1 MASNLILGPL
11 CFWQCLSLFVSEDKP
26 NIKMAIFPAVLVGNL
41 PRHLQQNT
49 KKTANVLL
57 GQDRQEMM
65 FWRLHRDAPNFL
77 VVFRD
82 RGERDSF
89 LNNDLLQ
96 EVRNQD

>member
-1 MASNLILGPL
+1 
-11 CFWQCLSLFVSEDKP
+11 
-26 NIKMAIFPAVLVGNL
+26 MAIFPAVLVDNL

-82 RGERDSF
+82 RGERDTF
-89 LNNDLLQ
+89 LNNEILQ
-96 EVRNQD
+96 EVGNQD

>member
-1 MASNLILGPL
+1 M
-11 CFWQCLSLFVSEDKP
+11 SLFVSEDKH
-26 NIKMAIFPAVLVGNL
+26 NLKMAIFPAVLVGNL

-82 RGERDSF
+82 RGERDTF

-96 EVRNQD
+96 EVRNQVDNFANIICRLRF